1 MYNKT
6 EMPLKK
12 YIPPKPYWAP
22 TQKLRATKLSPQS
35 PPPVLVPFTPPS
47 PPTPTGAFSNA
58 FSNAFNI

>member
-22 TQKLRATKLSPQS
+22 TQKLRATKLTPQS
-35 PPPVLVPFTPPS
+35 SAPVLVPIAPP
-47 PPTPTGAFSNA
+47 PPPPTGAFSNA